1 MDGIGS
7 DPYPSVKEFC
17 DQISRGVELLREPCT
32 SSEILG
38 DDVLD
43 VDRVKLRAGYAIVSP
58 VRAYAESIIVGHDL
72 DIIDDLHL
80 DYLHIITRCQCR

>member
-1 MDGIGS
+1 MDGIGIA
-7 DPYPSVKEFC
+7 PYPSVKQFC
-17 DQISRGVELLREPCT
+17 DQISRGVELFRKLRT
-32 SSEILG
+32 SCEILG

-43 VDRVKLRAGYAIVSP
+43 VDRVELRTGYAIVST